1 MTPAPENVAR
11 AIEGDT
17 LDALV
22 WRTRGLGPAD
32 LPAVLASNP
41 GIAALGPILPKGT
54 AVTLPATPAPAT
66 AVRDTIN
73 LWD

>member
-1 MTPAPENVAR
+1 MTPAPENVVR

-32 LPAVLASNP
+32 LPAVLAANP
-41 GIAALGPILPKGT
+41 GIAALGAILPKGT
-54 AVTLPATPAPAT
+54 AVILPATPAPAT